1 MTGRHV
7 GQNRL
12 KTVSGRSH
20 AWFRKFGAQTFLVFE
35 SREETQIRP
44 IVQGGKK
51 DFFLLLLLDQAGEFL
66 GPKQQHVRGGWV
78 QPIILFPSVSL
89 FLFLL
94 NASIISQ
101 KLLMCNLLA
110 VTLCVRVSVLVLASV
125 QVHGIL
131 LADFQLLV
139 RIIRQSS

>member
-1 MTGRHV
+1 VTGRHV

-51 DFFLLLLLDQAGEFL
+51 DFFLYQSCV
-66 GPKQQHVRGGWV
+66 GPKLTTRPVLLRSVTWPRARWQKHRSAQ
-78 QPIILFPSVSL
+78 LFGV
-89 FLFLL
+89 
-94 NASIISQ
+94 AEQ
-101 KLLMCNLLA
+101 A
-110 VTLCVRVSVLVLASV
+110 
-125 QVHGIL
+125 
-131 LADFQLLV
+131 
-139 RIIRQSS
+139 

>member
-1 MTGRHV
+1 VPRLRSTLHGGLVTGRHV

-51 DFFLLLLLDQAGEFL
+51 DFFLLLIVVMNIGSRRISSL
-66 GPKQQHVRGGWV
+66 GFG
-78 QPIILFPSVSL
+78 
-89 FLFLL
+89 
-94 NASIISQ
+94 
-101 KLLMCNLLA
+101 
-110 VTLCVRVSVLVLASV
+110 
-125 QVHGIL
+125 
-131 LADFQLLV
+131 
-139 RIIRQSS
+139 

>member
-1 MTGRHV
+1 MPRLRAALHDGLVTGRHV

-51 DFFLLLLLDQAGEFL
+51 DFF
-66 GPKQQHVRGGWV
+66 PKQKHDWAAAGLKLQGLIG
-78 QPIILFPSVSL
+78 
-89 FLFLL
+89 
-94 NASIISQ
+94 SQ
-101 KLLMCNLLA
+101 FFWAK
-110 VTLCVRVSVLVLASV
+110 
-125 QVHGIL
+125 IP
-131 LADFQLLV
+131 
-139 RIIRQSS
+139 

>member
-51 DFFLLLLLDQAGEFL
+51 DFFPFKMDRLHNGLVETKNKKENSRVFRKTQM
-66 GPKQQHVRGGWV
+66 
-78 QPIILFPSVSL
+78 FPPNPEL
-89 FLFLL
+89 RMI
-94 NASIISQ
+94 AS
-101 KLLMCNLLA
+101 
-110 VTLCVRVSVLVLASV
+110 
-125 QVHGIL
+125 
-131 LADFQLLV
+131 
-139 RIIRQSS
+139 

>member
-51 DFFLLLLLDQAGEFL
+51 DFSFFLLFL
-66 GPKQQHVRGGWV
+66 PFR
-78 QPIILFPSVSL
+78 
-89 FLFLL
+89 
-94 NASIISQ
+94 A
-101 KLLMCNLLA
+101 
-110 VTLCVRVSVLVLASV
+110 LCRRR
-125 QVHGIL
+125 HG
-131 LADFQLLV
+131 
-139 RIIRQSS
+139 REGSSGL

>member
-1 MTGRHV
+1 MPRLRSTVHGGLVTGRHV

-20 AWFRKFGAQTFLVFE
+20 AWFRNFGAQTFLVFE

-66 GPKQQHVRGGWV
+66 GPKQQLVRGCWV
-78 QPIILFPSVSL
+78 QPIIFFLL
-89 FLFLL
+89 FLSFCFFFDS
-94 NASIISQ
+94 APFSY
-101 KLLMCNLLA
+101 
-110 VTLCVRVSVLVLASV
+110 SVLSSSSTCMRELFLAFLYFHPIV
-125 QVHGIL
+125 
-131 LADFQLLV
+131 FF
-139 RIIRQSS
+139 